1 MRRDWSVNV
10 EPMAER
16 VRQCLHCGAEADFL
30 DIRAA
35 TMRCNYLQD
44 HLTMPLGPKLSADQ
58 LAANLADIAPRY
70 TEQQALVESSRC
82 LFCFDAPCITAC
94 PTGIDIPA
102 FIKKIMTGNVT
113 GAARTILTANILG
126 ASCARVCPTEV
137 LCEGACVMLDRDS
150 DPIKIGRLQRYAT
163 DHVYEN
169 RIQILQP
176 AAQKSGKRVAIIGGG
191 PAGMGCAAELV
202 HLGHD
207 AVIFERQPEAG
218 GLNTYGIA
226 YYKMKPAVSLEE
238 VELVKSLGV
247 EFRCGVEVGTDV
259 TRAELDQYDAVFI
272 GVGLGEG
279 HRLRIP
285 GEDLAQVVDALRFI
299 EQIHTQPLHQIPVGA
314 RVAVLGCG
322 NTAIDAATQARRL
335 GADEVVVIYR
345 RGEGDMSA
353 YAFEYDLA
361 KRDGASFLF
370 HHAPVKVLGQNGN
383 VTGLQLVQTRFN
395 QSGALESI
403 EGSEI
408 ILPFDMVI
416 KAVGQ
421 QKQSDWLMKIFPELK
436 LNRNGTMGRDFE
448 TGQTSLRHVFAGGD
462 CANGGREVVNAVGEG
477 KKAARGMHKLFC
489 EATVVGPIQPSRWGV
504 PDGPYGSGLDAPI
517 RVPELEEKYEQIS
530 PASHPAP
537 ATSALTST
545 NQE

>member
-1 MRRDWSVNV
+1 
-10 EPMAER
+10 
-16 VRQCLHCGAEADFL
+16 
-30 DIRAA
+30 
-35 TMRCNYLQD
+35 
-44 HLTMPLGPKLSADQ
+44 MPLSPKLSAEE
-58 LAANLADIAPRY
+58 LAVNLGDIAPRY
-70 TEQQALVESSRC
+70 TEQQAIVESSRC

-163 DHVYEN
+163 DHVYEK
-169 RIQILQP
+169 RIPVLLP
-176 AAQKSGKRVAIIGGG
+176 GAKKSGKRVAVIGGG
-191 PAGMGCAAELV
+191 PAGMGCAAELA

-207 AVIFERQPEAG
+207 AVIFERKPNAG

-226 YYKMKPAVSLEE
+226 YYKMKPEVSLEE

-247 EFRCGVEVGTDV
+247 EFRCGLEVGRDV
-259 TRAELDQYDAVFI
+259 TRKDLDDFDAIFI
-272 GVGLGEG
+272 GIGLGDG
-279 HRLRIP
+279 QRLRIS
-285 GEDLAQVVDALRFI
+285 GEDLPEVVDALSFI
-299 EQIHTQPLHQIPVGA
+299 EQIHTDPLHHIPVGA
-314 RVAVLGCG
+314 RVAVIGCG

-345 RGEGDMSA
+345 RDALDMSA

-370 HHAPVKVLGQNGN
+370 HHAPVQVLANDGH
-383 VTGLQLVQTRFN
+383 VTGLRLARTRFN
-395 QSGALESI
+395 ASGALEQI
-403 EGSEI
+403 EGSEFT
-408 ILPFDMVI
+408 LPFDMVI

-421 QKQSDWLMKIFPELK
+421 QKQSEWLGKLFPELEM
-436 LNRNGTMGRDFE
+436 NRNGTMARDFA
-448 TGQTSLRHVFAGGD
+448 TGQTSLCHIFAGGD

-477 KKAARGMHKLFC
+477 KKAARGIHQFFG
-489 EATVVGPIQPSRWGV
+489 EAEVVGPIQPSRWGV
-504 PDGPYGSGLDAPI
+504 SAGPFGSGLDAPI
-517 RVPELEEKYEQIS
+517 RVPELEAKYEQLS

-537 ATSALTST
+537 ATSAITSK